1 MNEHTATPW
10 KVMTGHPSRGLF
22 VVGPPD
28 DHGYTP
34 EVCEVDK
41 AEDMD
46 ANAAFIV
53 RAANSHTALVA
64 ALRAVEWGGAAGGGG
79 EACCPSCYGWPTAHA
94 ANPFDPSS
102 RAEPAG
108 HAPDCQLDNALRA
121 AEPN

>member
-1 MNEHTATPW
+1 MSEHTATPW

-41 AEDMD
+41 AENMD

-53 RAANSHTALVA
+53 RAVNSHAALVA
-64 ALRAVEWGGAAGGGG
+64 ALRAVEWVRGVGQG
-79 EACCPSCYGWPTAHA
+79 EWCYVCMHQRGK
-94 ANPFDPSS
+94 
-102 RAEPAG
+102 G
-108 HAPDCQLDNALRA
+108 HAPDCQLDAALRA
-121 AEPN
+121 AEGE